1 MRHQTLLLLA
11 VVFSCGV
18 ICAQEPTKSPA
29 ESDARLH
36 SDGKG
41 WRLDQAKIVDTT
53 RPRVLLIGDSILNG
67 YLRYAVKGL
76 EGKAYVD
83 GWVNPYHQSEHVNK
97 LLAEVLEKGPYDV
110 VHFNMGLHGWQ
121 EGRIKPGTFEPL
133 TKAYVEVIREKL
145 PNAKI
150 IWANSTPVTTTEKP
164 LQLEPEINPVIIEHN
179 RMAAHVMQELHVP
192 VNDFY
197 SLLVDRMDLARGD
210 RFHWTSPA
218 YEMLGQMVV
227 NSVLRELQSEPVTS
241 WKYPPEMPGAR
252 VEAYRKVGDVTL
264 NAWIFEPQ
272 GHTANDRRAAAVFF
286 FGGGWNGG
294 TPGQFL
300 PQCQHLAERGM
311 VAISVDYRV
320 KSRQGVLPQDC
331 VRDAKAAIRWVRANA
346 DRLGIDPDRIA
357 SGGGSAGGHLAAAV
371 SLVPEFEEGDH
382 LSVSSAPNAMLLF
395 NPAVVL
401 AAVDGHPELLPEGK
415 VTDIANRC
423 DGRPQEISPYH
434 FIRSELPPAII
445 FHGTNDEA
453 VPFGTVEL
461 FASEMQKAGN
471 RCELKAYEG
480 QPHGFFNPGRG
491 QGAPRV
497 EATRRYYQTLA
508 QLDEFLE
515 SLGYIAAP
523 DADQ

>member
-1 MRHQTLLLLA
+1 M
-11 VVFSCGV
+11 
-18 ICAQEPTKSPA
+18 
-29 ESDARLH
+29 
-36 SDGKG
+36 
-41 WRLDQAKIVDTT
+41 
-53 RPRVLLIGDSILNG
+53 
-67 YLRYAVKGL
+67 
-76 EGKAYVD
+76 
-83 GWVNPYHQSEHVNK
+83 
-97 LLAEVLEKGPYDV
+97 
-110 VHFNMGLHGWQ
+110 
-121 EGRIKPGTFEPL
+121 
-133 TKAYVEVIREKL
+133 
-145 PNAKI
+145 
-150 IWANSTPVTTTEKP
+150 
-164 LQLEPEINPVIIEHN
+164 
-179 RMAAHVMQELHVP
+179 
-192 VNDFY
+192 
-197 SLLVDRMDLARGD
+197 
-210 RFHWTSPA
+210 
-218 YEMLGQMVV
+218 
-227 NSVLRELQSEPVTS
+227 
-241 WKYPPEMPGAR
+241 
-252 VEAYRKVGDVTL
+252 
-264 NAWIFEPQ
+264 
-272 GHTANDRRAAAVFF
+272 
-286 FGGGWNGG
+286 
-294 TPGQFL
+294 
-300 PQCQHLAERGM
+300 
-311 VAISVDYRV
+311 
-320 KSRQGVLPQDC
+320 LPQDC

-423 DGRPQEISPYH
+423 EGRPQEISPYH